1 MGRRQRSL
9 PIAILVF
16 LRIQDIRA
24 FEFSIL
30 GTEMFMLNLSMD
42 EKTERA
48 ALESRV
54 HDERKR
60 RRDGVSCTS

>member
-9 PIAILVF
+9 PIAILAF
-16 LRIQDIRA
+16 LRIQDIRV
-24 FEFSIL
+24 FECSIL

-60 RRDGVSCTS
+60 RRDGTIG

>member
-1 MGRRQRSL
+1 M
-9 PIAILVF
+9 
-16 LRIQDIRA
+16 RIQDIRV

-60 RRDGVSCTS
+60 KRDGTIG